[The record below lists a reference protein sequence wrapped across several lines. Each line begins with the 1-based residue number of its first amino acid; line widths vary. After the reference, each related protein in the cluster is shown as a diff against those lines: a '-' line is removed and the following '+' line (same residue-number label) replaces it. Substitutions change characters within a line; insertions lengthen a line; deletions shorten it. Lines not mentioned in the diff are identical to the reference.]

1 MSNSAEPE
9 LTSRS
14 GEKPENP
21 SAATDIQFDAPA
33 PDASADAPAAPD
45 ADSSESEKRLSE
57 VDARFLRAFR
67 NLTADEDRLEETGKR
82 FTLRSILGGEI
93 LSGEW
98 FQKQIWYILMLV
110 IMVIFYTS
118 NRYACQQEILETKA
132 LTDTLLDRRYKALT
146 RAAQLKQT
154 TRRSQ
159 IEQSLEDTTIQ
170 TAVIPPYYLKIEEEE

>member
-9 LTSRS
+9 LTSPS
-14 GEKPENP
+14 GETPET
-21 SAATDIQFDAPA
+21 SSSATDIQSDAPA
-33 PDASADAPAAPD
+33 PDVSAESPAAKEPD
-45 ADSSESEKRLSE
+45 RSDPEKSLSE

-82 FTLRSILGGEI
+82 ITLRSILGGEI

-159 IEQSLEDTTIQ
+159 IEQALEDTTLQ
-170 TAVIPPYYLKIEEEE
+170 TAVIPPYYLKIEEE